1 MEAFFVETDRLIL
14 CSIQE
19 ADKDKYITLSYE
31 NSILKSF
38 FKDEQF
44 IDDLWSTFMKE
55 NSFVCSIFDKETK
68 EFIGYCSIKD
78 MLKEV
83 WEIAIEIKTDY
94 HHMGYGTE
102 ALGAFLRKLSDV
114 TDQHCFIARINYDN
128 VVSQGLMKKIGAH
141 PIRVHEFLLHGEELE
156 KFREEKKNSIDQNT
170 QRLAAEFGVE
180 PNDVLGGILEYG
192 IETSKENIARKKK
205 SIRHIQQEQQRI
217 VESEKLIKHIDEEV
231 RGQKEE

>member
-1 MEAFFVETDRLIL
+1 M
-14 CSIQE
+14 
-19 ADKDKYITLSYE
+19 
-31 NSILKSF
+31 KSF

-156 KFREEKKNSIDQNT
+156 KFREENKNSIDQNT

>member
-1 MEAFFVETDRLIL
+1 MKQEIKVNRSIFVETDRLIL
-14 CSIQE
+14 CMIQE
-19 ADKDKYITLSYE
+19 ADKEKYITLSYE
-31 NSILKSF
+31 NSIMKSF

-44 IDDLWSTFMKE
+44 IDDLWSTFMQD
-55 NSFVCSIFDKETK
+55 NSFVCSIFDKNTN

-102 ALGAFLRKLSDV
+102 TLGAFLRKLSDS
-114 TDQHCFIARINYDN
+114 THQHFFIARINYDN
-128 VVSQGLMKKIGAH
+128 VVSQGLMRKIGAH

-156 KFREEKKNSIDQNT
+156 KFREENKNSIDQNT

-180 PNDVLGGILEYG
+180 PNDVLWGMLEYG
-192 IETSKENIARKKK
+192 IEM
-205 SIRHIQQEQQRI
+205 
-217 VESEKLIKHIDEEV
+217 
-231 RGQKEE
+231 